1 MEFFFQESKMSSNT
15 LEEVVVLQN
24 LPVSDK
30 LESIPIKRL
39 SVVDRFLS
47 LWILLA
53 MVGGTLI
60 GVYIPTFKSIL
71 DTSKVA
77 QVSLPVFLGLLL
89 MLYPVFCKV
98 RYEELSILLSHRNS
112 STYLGFSFVLNWII
126 CPLVMTA
133 LAWACLPDLPDYR
146 TGILLIGVARCIAMV
161 LIWNDL
167 AGGDAEWCAIL
178 VSLNSVLQMLLFAP
192 LAYFYTVVLGGS
204 SVGSIQMWPVVQNV
218 LIFLGIPFAGG
229 LVTRVVLRRLMRP
242 SFYDR
247 WFLKFIGP
255 FALVGLLYTI
265 FIMFALQG
273 SQLVRQIG
281 PVLRLTVPLV
291 LYFGLV
297 WFMTMNL
304 SKILNFPFPIAI
316 TQSFTA
322 ASNNFE
328 LALAIAIA
336 TYGVDSHEA
345 LATTI
350 GPLIEVPVLLSLVY
364 ATPLI
369 EKYYQYV

>member
-1 MEFFFQESKMSSNT
+1 MSSNT
-15 LEEVVVLQN
+15 VGEVVVLQK
-24 LPVSDK
+24 LPDCDTTEITAV
-30 LESIPIKRL
+30 KRL
-39 SVVDRFLS
+39 SVLNRFLS
-47 LWILLA
+47 LWILVA

-60 GVYIPTFKSIL
+60 GVYIPTFRNIL
-71 DTSKVA
+71 NTSKFD
-77 QVSLPVFLGLLL
+77 QVSLPVLLGLLL

-98 RYEELSILLSHRNS
+98 RYEELNILLSHRNS
-112 STYLGFSFVLNWII
+112 TKYLAFSFVLNWLI
-126 CPLVMTA
+126 CPLVMAA
-133 LAWACLPDLPDYR
+133 LAWACLPDLPEYR

-204 SVGSIQMWPVVQNV
+204 SIGSMQMWPVVQNV
-218 LIFLGIPFAGG
+218 LIFLGIPFVGG
-229 LVTRVVLRRLMRP
+229 LATRVILRRLMGAN
-242 SFYDR
+242 FYDG
-247 WFLKFIGP
+247 WFVKFISP

-265 FIMFALQG
+265 FIMFAVQG
-273 SQLVRQIG
+273 NLLVHQIG
-281 PVLRLTVPLV
+281 PVFRVTVPLF

-297 WFMTMNL
+297 WFMTMYL
-304 SKILNFPFPIAI
+304 SKLLKFPFPIAI

-336 TYGVDSHEA
+336 TFGVDSHEA

-364 ATPLI
+364 VTPII
-369 EKYYQYV
+369 EKFYH